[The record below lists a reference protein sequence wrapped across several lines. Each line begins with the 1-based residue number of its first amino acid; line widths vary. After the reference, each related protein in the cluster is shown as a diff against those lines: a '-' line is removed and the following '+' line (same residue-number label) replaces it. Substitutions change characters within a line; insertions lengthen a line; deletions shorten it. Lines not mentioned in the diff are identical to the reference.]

1 MKTNPIIVSNK
12 YDASALRA
20 KYNHI
25 WTLSPEDRNQL
36 GMYVLVKTTVK
47 ELLNKIDTSH
57 AYIDFLT
64 FKHQGNRVTCRVN
77 FVNGSVSYLE
87 ELEKQGKKNEI
98 CLVSFR
104 MARVQFPVSVDYETE
119 TYGYENTNVAL
130 VLISPQNIQ
139 VSELKCYDLNGKEIG

>member
-57 AYIDFLT
+57 NYIDFLT
-64 FKHQGNRVTCRVN
+64 FKYQGNRITCRVN
-77 FVNGSVSYLE
+77 FINGSVSYLE
-87 ELEKQGKKNEI
+87 ELERQGKKNEI

-104 MARVQFPVSVDYETE
+104 MAAVRYPDVARGIEINSVKH
-119 TYGYENTNVAL
+119 TNVAL

-139 VSELKCYDLNGKEIG
+139 VNELKCYDLNGKELV